1 MEGQTF
7 QGVGLIWS
15 ILRRHVPENIH
26 TKIKG
31 MRALASMD
39 GAVFD
44 VEEAQAQ
51 AFEDAFEHA
60 KESGRQLNFTVGKCK
75 ALPDLLDMD

>member
-1 MEGQTF
+1 MDMQDQTF

-15 ILRRHVPENIH
+15 IIRRNVDERIH

-31 MRALASMD
+31 MRALQAMD

-44 VEEAQAQ
+44 VEEGHSEEFEE
-51 AFEDAFEHA
+51 AF
-60 KESGRQLNFTVGKCK
+60 
-75 ALPDLLDMD
+75 

>member
-1 MEGQTF
+1 MAARSLLNGQEKYITYQMNMQSGQTF

-39 GAVFD
+39 GGVFD
-44 VEEAQAQ
+44 VEEEQA
-51 AFEDAFEHA
+51 
-60 KESGRQLNFTVGKCK
+60 
-75 ALPDLLDMD
+75 

>member
-1 MEGQTF
+1 MTVRSLLNGQEKFITYQIGMEGQTF

-44 VEEAQAQ
+44 VEEHQVQ
-51 AFEDAFEHA
+51 TFDDAFEHA
-60 KESGRQLNFTVGKCK
+60 KESG
-75 ALPDLLDMD
+75 